1 MSNFLKNF
9 LKKYK
14 TMYPKIEGV
23 FSIGESL
30 FSYYSYP
37 EEIRRSIYTS
47 NLIENCNKGLKHKTK
62 VKEQF
67 PNESSLDRFVCSYY
81 SDYNRKNSERIH
93 NGFKKAEEALE
104 QMFEERYRK

>member
-1 MSNFLKNF
+1 MVTKRYSVKYRTLGKKWIILLVLWEKDRSEVLDELKTVYTQSGKPQAKQQLENF

-14 TMYPKIEGV
+14 TKYPKIEGV

-62 VKEQF
+62 VK
-67 PNESSLDRFVCSYY
+67 
-81 SDYNRKNSERIH
+81 
-93 NGFKKAEEALE
+93 
-104 QMFEERYRK
+104 